1 MKRTL
6 FLVIPFI
13 LLASSCVAFFPLDGI
28 VGNGKIVTLPLAVNG
43 FSSVKN
49 CTSANVRIVHGSKAS
64 ATVTVDENIQSTLD
78 IHVEND
84 TLIISTHPGKNI
96 FRYSQFTVQVML
108 PALSGVTV
116 NGSGDIAVS
125 DKFYGQSLTLM
136 ILGSGDIS
144 GAFDYERVQATI
156 MGSGDIKIVGSSRL
170 FNGNIA
176 GSGGIYADGLEADR
190 ADVTIHGSGS
200 CVLRVDDSLNAKIY
214 GSGSIYYYGSPS
226 VSQMDAG
233 SGSLKQLD
241 L

>member
-1 MKRTL
+1 MKRTTL
-6 FLVIPFI
+6 LVIPFI
-13 LLASSCVAFFPLDGI
+13 FLASSCVAFFPLGGV
-28 VGNGKIVTLPLAVNG
+28 VGNGKIVTSPLTVSG

-49 CTSANVRIVHGSKAS
+49 CTSATVRIDRGSRAS
-64 ATVTVDENIQSTLD
+64 AKVTTDENIHEALD

-84 TLIISTHPGKNI
+84 TLIISTRPGKNI
-96 FRYSQFTVQVML
+96 FRYSQFNVQVKL
-108 PALSGVTV
+108 PTLSGVTV
-116 NGSGDIAVS
+116 NGSGDITVS
-125 DKFYGQSLTLM
+125 DKFYGQSLSLA

-144 GAFDYERVQATI
+144 GTFDYDKTQATI

-176 GSGGIYADGLEADR
+176 GSGGIHADGLEADR
-190 ADVTIHGSGS
+190 ADVTINGSGS
-200 CVLRVDDSLNAKIY
+200 CVLRIGDSLNANIY

-226 VSQMDAG
+226 VFQRDIG